1 VDDVWTILGQFF
13 ATSWALLVLSGK
25 LILLVLSKYLLVLVG
40 LVWCLWGINWRK
52 VWPVLAQGA
61 WLPLAFLAFTVAL
74 VWSQIVPAQGNLLGL
89 VNVPNFWWQ
98 LGNVLLFLA
107 LFLLCGYVQTMYG
120 WAPAEIDLEPPAQE
134 THGHG
139 HH

>member
-1 VDDVWTILGQFF
+1 VDDVWNILGQFF
-13 ATSWALLVLSGK
+13 ATFWTLLVLSAQ

-52 VWPVLAQGA
+52 AWPVLAQGA

-74 VWSQIVPAQGNLLGL
+74 VWSQIAPSQGNFLGL

-107 LFLLCGYVQTMYG
+107 LFLLCGCVQTMYG
-120 WAPAEIDLEPPAQE
+120 WAPAEIDLEPPAQSE
-134 THGHG
+134 HGHG